1 MTSVPLEYVL
11 LNEGLATVQT
21 FSCLKKGFTM
31 IISDDLIKQ
40 IEDAFPLSRIKNVDD
55 WESTLRILGQAS
67 VVDWLKDKQQEL
79 NQRAMDG
86 NNSQITIKQ

>member
-1 MTSVPLEYVL
+1 MNVPLEYVL
-11 LNEGLATVQT
+11 LNRGVSTVEQ
-21 FSCLKKGFTM
+21 FSCLKKGLTM

-40 IEDAFPLSRIKNVDD
+40 IEDAFPLSRVKNVDD
-55 WESTLRILGQAS
+55 WDGTLRILGQAS